1 MKDFKFL
8 TNNGSTPSVIG
19 GVVYA
24 PYVPVT
30 LTPTNQEREVVTTT
44 RAIEPMTRELRR
56 QINPNFFD
64 TLGHNIR
71 NNLDVFTRAGLRE
84 SRNSGTSSYGEWLTE
99 RIR

>member
-8 TNNGSTPSVIG
+8 TNNGSTPPITE

-44 RAIEPMTRELRR
+44 RAIEPMTRGLRR
-56 QINPNFFD
+56 QINPNFFG
-64 TLGHNIR
+64 TLGYDIH
-71 NNLDVFTRAGLRE
+71 NNLDLFRRTGLLEPSNGR
-84 SRNSGTSSYGEWLTE
+84 TSIVDRLMGGF
-99 RIR
+99 R